1 MKKMKDIYKRLD
13 SKIEEEIQSKIK
25 EELYDLE
32 KNILA
37 FFKRFFE
44 DIKN

>member
-1 MKKMKDIYKRLD
+1 MKKMTDIYKRLD
-13 SKIEEEIQSKIK
+13 FEIEEEILSKIK
-25 EELYDLE
+25 EELYYHE
-32 KNILA
+32 KNLLA